1 MSTDHAITSC
11 CGDLY
16 GGVSER
22 IMMSK
27 KLEQLTVTRKYDR
40 RIKMTAEDIAEAIAL
55 RKENQDYWSY
65 KKLAD
70 RYGVSKRLIIFRI
83 KPETLERVLEL
94 RKERGGYRTETAK
107 QTAYMRNHRRY
118 KRQLMDEGKI

>member
-1 MSTDHAITSC
+1 
-11 CGDLY
+11 
-16 GGVSER
+16 
-22 IMMSK
+22 MMSK
-27 KLEQLTVTRKYDR
+27 KLEELTVTRKYDR

-65 KKLAD
+65 QKLAD

-118 KRQLMDEGKI
+118 KRQLMNEGKI